1 MICIRSSEEGDRW
14 PVNTL
19 RSVPYLPGRG
29 GIRFLYISLLHV
41 LQGGKYS
48 NNRIVEKTKNRS
60 DKRSKSRENE
70 ELESRAVEGS
80 ASPGGHASQ
89 KGVAVS
95 NC

>member
-1 MICIRSSEEGDRW
+1 MICIRSREEGDRW

-48 NNRIVEKTKNRS
+48 NNWRIVEKTKSRS

-80 ASPGGHASQ
+80 ASPEGYAS
-89 KGVAVS
+89 
-95 NC
+95 